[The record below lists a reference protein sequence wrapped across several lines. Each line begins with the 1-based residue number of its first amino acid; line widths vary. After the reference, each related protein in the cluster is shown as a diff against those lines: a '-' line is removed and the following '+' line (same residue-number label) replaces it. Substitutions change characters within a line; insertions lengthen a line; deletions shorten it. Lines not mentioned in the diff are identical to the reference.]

1 MVYSFVLRTFEE
13 MKRLASRDTGRMWR
27 LVSVLWF
34 LGGFGVNGKE
44 VVWKIQ
50 VYTSNVKDAGTDANV
65 RIILYGN
72 EGTSEPLVL
81 DNSENNFEQGK
92 LDTFEVST
100 ADIGELCQVQIYHDN
115 SGNKPG
121 WHLDK
126 VVIWSKDNSKKHYY
140 FLCNCWLARD
150 EGDGRLDR
158 TISATTRCKEGLK
171 AKRRGITEQRNHVTS
186 NGKEFQSSK
195 RSASALNRNRLE

>member
-1 MVYSFVLRTFEE
+1 
-13 MKRLASRDTGRMWR
+13 MKRLASRDT
-27 LVSVLWF
+27 
-34 LGGFGVNGKE
+34 E

-126 VVIWSKDNSKKHYY
+126 EQAGVDVH
-140 FLCNCWLARD
+140 
-150 EGDGRLDR
+150 RLLGEPR
-158 TISATTRCKEGLK
+158 E
-171 AKRRGITEQRNHVTS
+171 
-186 NGKEFQSSK
+186 
-195 RSASALNRNRLE
+195 